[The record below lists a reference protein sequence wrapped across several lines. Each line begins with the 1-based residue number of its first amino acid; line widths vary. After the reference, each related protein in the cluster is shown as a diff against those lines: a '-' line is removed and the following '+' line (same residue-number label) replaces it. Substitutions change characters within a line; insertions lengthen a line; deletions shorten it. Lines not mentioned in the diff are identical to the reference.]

1 MKELTLSER
10 DFIASGASG
19 SIYRMDDTKV
29 IKLSKSNTNEAV
41 LRNES
46 AVYRII
52 NNSCPY
58 IPKYYESGMY
68 KNNLSGK
75 AQYGIIIEYLPYDT
89 LSKYRAGMTSSDIM
103 DIFDTILHIILAFH
117 DHGMVIRDIKPD
129 NFIYDPS
136 SRKCWMIDLGLVGY
150 APRNIRPID
159 TMNFI
164 GTLRYLSAHA
174 QEYTNTYADD
184 IVGAVYTVLFCY
196 YNYLPWRIA
205 RREFSSEESY
215 IRHIRDIKK
224 GSRIDRMI
232 TVFPDIDRVYRLAL
246 KNVDEVTS
254 PIQKCIDVY
263 GYGDSGSDSGSDSG
277 NDSDHDSDN
286 DDQSENS
293 SHDGYHHINDSH
305 PDSDNHDSQSYN

>member
-29 IKLSKSNTNEAV
+29 IKLSKNNINEAI

-75 AQYGIIIEYLPYDT
+75 AQYGLVIEYLPYDT
-89 LSKYRAGMTSSDIM
+89 LSNHRASMTSSDIT
-103 DIFDTILHIILAFH
+103 DIFDTILQIILTFH

-136 SRKCWMIDLGLVGY
+136 SGKCWMIDLGLVGY

-159 TMNFI
+159 TKDYI

-184 IVGAVYTVLFCY
+184 IISAVYTVLFCY
-196 YNYLPWRIA
+196 YNYLPWKIT
-205 RREFSSEESY
+205 RREFSTEESY
-215 IRHIRDIKK
+215 IRHICEIKK
-224 GSRIDRMI
+224 SNRFDRMI
-232 TVFPDIDRVYRLAL
+232 NVFPEIDQVYRYAL
-246 KNVDEVTS
+246 KTVDELIS
-254 PIQKCIDVY
+254 PIQKCINLY
-263 GYGDSGSDSGSDSG
+263 GYSDSS
-277 NDSDHDSDN
+277 SDN
-286 DDQSENS
+286 SDKYDDQSENS
-293 SHDGYHHINDSH
+293 DNFNDSH
-305 PDSDNHDSQSYN
+305 TDINNYDNKSYN

>member
-19 SIYRMDDTKV
+19 SIYRVDDTKV
-29 IKLSKSNTNEAV
+29 IKLSKSNTSEAV

-46 AVYRII
+46 AVYRIL

-89 LSKYRAGMTSSDIM
+89 LTKSRASMTSSDIT

-136 SRKCWMIDLGLVGY
+136 SGKCWMIDLGLVGY
-150 APRNIRPID
+150 APRTVRPID
-159 TMNFI
+159 TMDFV

-205 RREFSSEESY
+205 RREFSTEESY
-215 IRHIRDIKK
+215 VQHIRDIKK
-224 GSRIDRMI
+224 GPRIDRMI
-232 TVFPDIDRVYRLAL
+232 TVFPEINQVYRLAL
-246 KNVDEVTS
+246 KNVDELSS
-254 PIQKCIDVY
+254 PIQKCISIY
-263 GYGDSGSDSGSDSG
+263 GYGGSDSDSDS
-277 NDSDHDSDN
+277 DY
-286 DDQSENS
+286 QSES
-293 SHDGYHHINDSH
+293 SDSHDDYTASTNDNASH
-305 PDSDNHDSQSYN
+305 VSQSYN